1 MNTLRLENINL
12 NSPYLVGHTEGNKYS
27 FYFDT
32 DFGLRYTISFML
44 EYSFVQSGAYQ
55 FCINVEGDGR
65 SPGDKKLR
73 QTIFTII
80 EEFFAANGS
89 EAMLYLCET
98 GDEKEGL
105 RNRLFIHWFNI
116 YEAGIAVP
124 VGQAPQRRRAQRR
137 PHDDVYQSQNFL
149 VDLFVRLVAAHL
161 ADGVLEHRVLL
172 VEVVD
177 GLLALGVVVHGRLEE
192 E

>member
-12 NSPYLVGHTEGNKYS
+12 HSSYMVGQTEENPFS

-44 EYSFVQSGAYQ
+44 EYSFVPSGAYQ

-80 EEFFAANGS
+80 EEFFTVNGS
-89 EAMLYLCET
+89 DVMLYLCET

-116 YEAGIAVP
+116 YEHRDRYIIRTAEGMLDGV
-124 VGQAPQRRRAQRR
+124 
-137 PHDDVYQSQNFL
+137 QNFTA
-149 VDLFVRLVAAHL
+149 LFSRK
-161 ADGVLEHRVLL
+161 DNP
-172 VEVVD
+172 
-177 GLLALGVVVHGRLEE
+177 RLEE
-192 E
+192 LLSEFEETIAIVFD

>member
-12 NSPYLVGHTEGNKYS
+12 HSSYMVGQTEENPFS

-44 EYSFVQSGAYQ
+44 EYSFVPSGAYQ

-65 SPGDKKLR
+65 SPGDRKLR

-80 EEFFAANGS
+80 EEFFTANGS
-89 EAMLYLCET
+89 DVMLYLCET

-116 YEAGIAVP
+116 YEHRDRYIIRTAEGKLDGV
-124 VGQAPQRRRAQRR
+124 
-137 PHDDVYQSQNFL
+137 QNFTA
-149 VDLFVRLVAAHL
+149 LFSRK
-161 ADGVLEHRVLL
+161 DNP
-172 VEVVD
+172 
-177 GLLALGVVVHGRLEE
+177 RLEE
-192 E
+192 QLSEFEETIAIVFD

>member
-12 NSPYLVGHTEGNKYS
+12 HSPYLVGQTEGNKYS

-80 EEFFAANGS
+80 EEFFEVNGS
-89 EAMLYLCET
+89 EAMLYLCCKIE
-98 GDEKEGL
+98 EGAKINHSDPAPFFYLSIKPL
-105 RNRLFIHWFNI
+105 RT
-116 YEAGIAVP
+116 
-124 VGQAPQRRRAQRR
+124 
-137 PHDDVYQSQNFL
+137 
-149 VDLFVRLVAAHL
+149 
-161 ADGVLEHRVLL
+161 
-172 VEVVD
+172 
-177 GLLALGVVVHGRLEE
+177 
-192 E
+192 

>member
-1 MNTLRLENINL
+1 MNTPNLENINVRA
-12 NSPYLVGHTEGNKYS
+12 PYKVRRELTNNYS
-27 FYFDT
+27 FYFET
-32 DFGLRYTISFML
+32 DYGLKYTISFML

-80 EEFFAANGS
+80 EEFFEVNGS

-116 YEAGIAVP
+116 YEYRDRYIIRTAEGK
-124 VGQAPQRRRAQRR
+124 
-137 PHDDVYQSQNFL
+137 L
-149 VDLFVRLVAAHL
+149 
-161 ADGVLEHRVLL
+161 DGVKNFT
-172 VEVVD
+172 
-177 GLLALGVVVHGRLEE
+177 ALFSRKDNPRLEE
-192 E
+192 LLAEFDETISILFDPPEESA